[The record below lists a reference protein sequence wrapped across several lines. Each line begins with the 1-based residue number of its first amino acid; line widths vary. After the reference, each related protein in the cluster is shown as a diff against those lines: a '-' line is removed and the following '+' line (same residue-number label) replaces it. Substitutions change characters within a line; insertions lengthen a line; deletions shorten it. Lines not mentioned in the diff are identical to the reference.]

1 MAIERRSNVL
11 SQALL
16 TANGLGVMRGDRTLF
31 TGVHVS
37 ICARE
42 LVLLRGPNGAG
53 KTTLLRILAGLSAAE
68 SGDIARTK
76 PHHWI
81 GHRKGL
87 KPHETPTTHLK
98 HWASAWGAA
107 PDKVNTALETVSLLR
122 AADVPTGHL
131 SQGQQHRTAIARL
144 LLQDRPLWLLDEP
157 FAAMDESGVTMI
169 KSRIEQ
175 HCVSGGAV
183 IAAVHGDYGL
193 TPTQEIAL

>member
-1 MAIERRSNVL
+1 MAIERGSNVL

-16 TANGLGVMRGDRTLF
+16 SANGIGVMRGERTLF
-31 TGVHVS
+31 AGIDVS
-37 ICARE
+37 VCAGD
-42 LVLLRGPNGAG
+42 LVLLRGQNGAG
-53 KTTLLRILAGLSAAE
+53 KTTLLRILSGVSAAE
-68 SGDIARTK
+68 SGDITRTG

-131 SQGQQHRTAIARL
+131 SQGQQHRTALARL

-157 FAAMDESGVTMI
+157 FAAMDDSGVTMI
-169 KSRIEQ
+169 KSLIAQ
-175 HCVSGGAV
+175 HCASGGAL

-193 TPTQEIAL
+193 TPTQELTL